1 MSTNYPLATPPE
13 EPKKDSKN
21 LIIAL
26 LAIGILGTWGYFL
39 WDKNNSN
46 KEIDKLTTENYIADS
61 SYNELDVT
69 YKAALSRL
77 DSLTV
82 NNNELEGKLTE
93 RNSEIKDLRTQ
104 IDGYMKKQ
112 KLSDAEK
119 KKAAALIEEL
129 NTKIN
134 GLEEEVARLTSENQQ
149 LNTTVNKLN
158 TDLETTTTAKK
169 QLETKVDIASTL
181 NASNIAIAAVNE
193 RRNGKEKETSR
204 AKRADK
210 LIISFD
216 VENRIAN
223 SGNTDIFVCITDPD
237 GTAVSLDGQ
246 GSGRF
251 QTREDGEKLFSAKV
265 DVVYEAGKK
274 KHVEFAWKQQP
285 NPYKKGNYKIEIYHN
300 GFKIGDGI
308 RPLK

>member
-129 NTKIN
+129 NNKIN